1 VKTPGAQRELSCRK
15 EMEQKREKTREF
27 AGVSRFISAASW
39 IPASRVRKLNPRKT
53 GKNYGSYREFAHR
66 APGAQLPGSRFS
78 NLEKF
83 MYGEFGSL
91 RGV

>member
-1 VKTPGAQRELSCRK
+1 MTPGAPGACSCRN
-15 EMEQKREKTREF
+15 EIHEKTGENKGVWEF
-27 AGVSRFISAASW
+27 EAQEGELLPGPGCWKRGT
-39 IPASRVRKLNPRKT
+39 NPQKT